1 LGIQSIISNRWSAS
15 WFHAGGRKSPRRSG
29 FSRAVDVAAGR
40 RGRDRRFL
48 VTQIKKVLA
57 PHTKAE
63 EKIVYDA
70 VIAARALSK
79 KSSRK

>member
-1 LGIQSIISNRWSAS
+1 M
-15 WFHAGGRKSPRRSG
+15 
-29 FSRAVDVAAGR
+29 DVAAGR